1 MGTTF
6 INLQVKG
13 KVQKTATETYE
24 KGYRFKQTATEWFS
38 VFEKND
44 EFAWGK
50 LCKVGRQISK
60 EADTLVIAVSYFDDD
75 DFLMYL
81 FKDGK
86 AIGTYQ
92 AGSERNWCSG
102 STRWIAELNLSKEE
116 ASAFRYLLKKELT
129 AEESITVFS
138 KLLGIKLFAD
148 VSDIEEQQELWTGNA
163 KEVIQEIKD
172 EKKRT
177 QVKNHTNAVLLQEI
191 PGMFRDY
198 DREKGVFQVVYPGE
212 SGKFLYHHIHC
223 LEMRENGLFEV
234 HDFKYPKT
242 IFRENS
248 RYLGI
253 EYAQNW
259 ISVTEDV
266 TGYGKTYPIH
276 EYEDELLQLMEVPK
290 ENLKRENEMPQ
301 LDSIYGF
308 SYIGSYVDENRYEYY
323 TWFHSTCGGEL
334 RKVDCKTPGKTLL
347 QKDVVAVY
355 EYENRPNAEAYW
367 SGGLKRVTV
376 TERQIVC
383 LRIQYQHAVKDV
395 VCDVRFFDKN
405 LKLFRK
411 EEIFLPRTKWED
423 DIAMEYA
430 YCEKNDCIYYGNK
443 KIDLI
448 THEVNTGIAEL
459 NTAQRLFV
467 HYNLA
472 GEGFLYAIDRSFVYI
487 LDLDLN
493 LISVHRLKG
502 HVIYY
507 FTNINGNVELVTSNS
522 SVGGRDKPDNNSA
535 IRLYE
540 IIEKS

>member
-13 KVQKTATETYE
+13 NVQKTATETYE

-102 STRWIAELNLSKEE
+102 STRWIAELNLSEEE

-129 AEESITVFS
+129 AEESITVFFR
-138 KLLGIKLFAD
+138 LLGIKLFAD
-148 VSDIEEQQELWTGNA
+148 VRDIEEQQELWTGNA

-198 DREKGVFQVVYPGE
+198 DREEGVFQVVYQGE
-212 SGKFLYHHIHC
+212 DGRFLYNHIHC
-223 LEMRENGLFEV
+223 LEIRESGLAEV
-234 HDFKYPKT
+234 HDFKYPETLFGENARYLSMEYEQKT
-242 IFRENS
+242 IF
-248 RYLGI
+248 
-253 EYAQNW
+253 
-259 ISVTEDV
+259 VMEDV
-266 TGYGKTYPIH
+266 TQYYETYPIH
-276 EYEDELLQLMEVPK
+276 EYEDILLKLMEIPK
-290 ENLKRENEMPQ
+290 GKLKSENGMPK
-301 LDSIYGF
+301 LNSVY
-308 SYIGSYVDENRYEYY
+308 SVSYVDKDGYEYCER
-323 TWFHSTCGGEL
+323 FGTCGGEL
-334 RKVDCKTPGKTLL
+334 RNVDLKASGKTFS
-347 QKDVVAVY
+347 QKKLIASYQY
-355 EYENRPNAEAYW
+355 EQCLNAEAYW
-367 SGGLKRVTV
+367 SCGLKRLTV
-376 TERQIVC
+376 TEQQIVC
-383 LRIQYQHAVKDV
+383 LRIQYQHAKKDV

-405 LKLFRK
+405 LKLLRK
-411 EEIFLPRTKWED
+411 EEIFLARTKRED
-423 DIAMEYA
+423 DIAIQYT
-430 YCEKNDCIYYGNK
+430 YCEKNDCIYYGSNR
-443 KIDLI
+443 INLT
-448 THEVNTGIAEL
+448 THEVKVGISEL
-459 NTAQRLFV
+459 NKANRLFI
-467 HYNLA
+467 HYNA
-472 GEGFLYAIDRSFVYI
+472 NGEGSLCAVSGSFIYI

-493 LISVHRLKG
+493 LLSIHRLKG
-502 HVIYY
+502 RIMYF
-507 FTNINGNVELVTSNS
+507 FTNRNGNVQLITSNDVACS
-522 SVGGRDKPDNNSA
+522 
-535 IRLYE
+535 
-540 IIEKS
+540 